1 MSRFL
6 ISCGGTGGHL
16 SPGIALAERLLS
28 RGHQCTLVISRKD
41 VDARLIQRYPDY
53 NWIRLR
59 GVGFSWHP
67 LRLVNFFLQQVLAFV
82 QAFVLIRRMRPNV
95 VIAFGGFLSVGVVL
109 SAFVQR
115 RPIVLHEANR
125 VAGKATRFLSGF
137 AERVYLPDGVRLS
150 SLPPQA
156 VRHSGLPVRRE
167 IRRIQKDKAR
177 RYLKISEE
185 GRVLVVL
192 GGSQGAVRLNQWVR
206 DNTDRIGAE
215 GVTVVCITGMGKG
228 IEGTLHSRRRDGGVI
243 EARFMPFCDSMA
255 ELLSS
260 ADLVVSRAGAGSIA
274 ELIRCRTPSIL
285 VPLPS
290 AADNH
295 QVVNAEFF
303 ERQGGCVVVPEDRF
317 DSLFGEVSELVFNDW
332 LLERI
337 RRNLT
342 RLDQTQD
349 TARFVEDVID
359 LAEMGARK

>member
-16 SPGIALAERLLS
+16 SPGIALAERLQS
-28 RGHQCTLVISRKD
+28 SGHQCTLVISRKD
-41 VDARLIQRYPDY
+41 VDTRLIQRYPDY

-67 LRLVNFFLQQVLAFV
+67 LRLVNFLLQQVFALV
-82 QAFVLIRRMRPNV
+82 QALVLVRRMKPNV

-125 VAGKATRFLSGF
+125 VAGKAIRFLSGF

-156 VRHSGLPVRRE
+156 VRHCGLPVRRE
-167 IRRIQKDKAR
+167 IRRINKDKAR
-177 RYLKISEE
+177 RQMKISAE
-185 GRVLVVL
+185 GKVLVVL

-206 DNTDRIGAE
+206 DNTGKLGAE
-215 GVTVVCITGMGKG
+215 GITVVCVTGLGKG
-228 IEGTLHSRRRDGGVI
+228 IDGALHGQRRDGGVI
-243 EARFMPFCDSMA
+243 EARFIPFCDSMA
-255 ELLSS
+255 DLLSS
-260 ADLVVSRAGAGSIA
+260 ADLVLSRAGAGSIA
-274 ELIRCRTPSIL
+274 ELIQCRVPSIL

-303 ERQGGCVVVPEDRF
+303 ERQGGCVVVPESQF
-317 DSLFGEVSELVFNDW
+317 DSLFGEVVELIFNDW

-337 RRNLT
+337 QRNLN
-342 RLDQTQD
+342 RLQQTQD
-349 TARFVEDVID
+349 TCRFVDDVIE
-359 LAEMGARK
+359 LAEMGRRK